1 MTDKEFGA
9 LAAATSYW
17 LGEVGRGRDRFAQ
30 LNYDACVKQMQ
41 AALIERNRTENTDE
55 SVS

>member
-17 LGEVGRGRDRFAQ
+17 LGEVGRGRDRFAK
-30 LNYDACVKQMQ
+30 LNYDACVKQIE
-41 AALIERNRTENTDE
+41 AALLERNKRENINE

>member
-9 LAAATSYW
+9 LAEATSYW

-30 LNYDACVKQMQ
+30 LNYDACVKQME
-41 AALIERNRTENTDE
+41 AALIERNKRENTDE